1 VLARWQAVEPR
12 VMLLDEPFQGV
23 DVGARA
29 DIAAAVRAQT
39 RGRDADRDLRSRRSA
54 RSRRPHLLSRRPRS
68 AAVLRAGGGRRFC
81 FDRSFS
87 MSAAPNVSSAP
98 LAASGGARRRLG
110 GFLRRGAVFLLLA
123 LLVVV
128 FATAEPAFL
137 GVANF
142 MSVLQA
148 VSVVAILA
156 VGVTISMAVGGFD
169 LSVGA
174 VAASSVMAASYAM
187 VVWRFDAT
195 ETVALTLAFGLIV
208 GLVNA
213 ALIVVVGVPDLLA
226 TLAMNFLLTGLQ
238 LIPTAGRS
246 IATGLILPSGVSANG
261 AFDPNFL
268 AVGRARLFD
277 VAPIPVLLMIAIGA
291 LAFVLTERT
300 RIGRLLFAVGG
311 NEIAARLAGAR
322 TERIKTLAYAISAT
336 LASLGG
342 VIVAA
347 RVGRGD
353 VSSGAS
359 LLLDAVAASLIGF
372 AVLAARRPNVF
383 GAVVG
388 AIFVGVLLNGLTMLN
403 VPYYTQD
410 FVKGAVLVGALGLTY
425 GLGRSTT

>member
-1 VLARWQAVEPR
+1 
-12 VMLLDEPFQGV
+12 
-23 DVGARA
+23 
-29 DIAAAVRAQT
+29 
-39 RGRDADRDLRSRRSA
+39 
-54 RSRRPHLLSRRPRS
+54 
-68 AAVLRAGGGRRFC
+68 
-81 FDRSFS
+81 
-87 MSAAPNVSSAP
+87 MSAAPNVSDEPIVQARRTERALAP
-98 LAASGGARRRLG
+98 L
-110 GFLRRGAVFLLLA
+110 LRRAAVFALLA
-123 LLVVV
+123 ILIVAFSL
-128 FATAEPAFL
+128 AEPAFL
-137 GVANF
+137 GLANF

-174 VAASSVMAASYAM
+174 VSASSVMAASYAM
-187 VVWRFDAT
+187 VVWRLDAV
-195 ETVALTLAFGLIV
+195 ETVALVLAFGLVV
-208 GLVNA
+208 GLINA
-213 ALIVVVGVPDLLA
+213 ALIVIVGVPDLLA
-226 TLAMNFLLTGLQ
+226 TLAINFLLTGLQ

-246 IATGLILPSGVSANG
+246 IATGLILPSGGSANG

-268 AVGRARLFD
+268 AIGRSRAFG
-277 VAPIPVLLMIAIGA
+277 VAPYPVLLMLAIGVV
-291 LAFVLTERT
+291 AFVLTERT
-300 RIGRLLFAVGG
+300 RIGRLMFAVGG

-322 TERIKTLAYAISAT
+322 TERLKTLAYALSGL

-347 RVGRGD
+347 RIGRGD

-383 GAVVG
+383 GSVVG

-425 GLGRSTT
+425 GLGRRSA